1 MMILT
6 TTPTVEGKRVT
17 RYLGIVA
24 GETIMGANIFRD
36 FMAGLSDIL
45 GGRAAA
51 YEEKLDE
58 ARRVA
63 LQEMTAKAQAMGAN
77 AIIGIDID
85 YEVVGNSGSMLMVSS
100 SGTAVFVE

>member
-1 MMILT
+1 MILT